1 MSGQFRQVPVN
12 TPLIT
17 EEDIES
23 VVRSLRDGWVSG
35 EGPVVNEFESSFA
48 RSCNREFGIAVT
60 NGTAAIELVIHA
72 LGIGPGHEV
81 ILPSFA
87 IISCVSQILRAGA
100 TPIFVDSD
108 INTWNMNVNQIRSV
122 ITDKTKAILAVH
134 TYGLPVDMDPLLK
147 IAEEFNIHVIEDAAE
162 SHGLLYKDRKCGS
175 FGLVS
180 TFSFYANKHITTGE
194 GGMVV
199 TNDEELATSIRKYR
213 NLAFQPERRFVHEEL
228 GWNLRMSSLQCALGS
243 SQLQRLESILA
254 SRRKLGKRY
263 QDAFGDLKNVQLP
276 QPSTEY
282 AQNDYWVFGLLLQ
295 GELKGQ
301 ASNIQ
306 RILTESG
313 VGTRPF
319 FWPLHEQP
327 VLKSFGLS
335 QQPALPI
342 ASDLGRS
349 GFYVPNGLGMNDED
363 VDYVIDT
370 VRRILV

>member
-1 MSGQFRQVPVN
+1 MSKQLRQVPVN
-12 TPLIT
+12 IPLIT
-17 EEDIES
+17 EKDIEN
-23 VVRSLRDGWVSG
+23 VVLALRDGWVSG
-35 EGPVVNEFESSFA
+35 EGPVVNEFETSFA

-72 LGIGPGHEV
+72 FGIGPGDEV

-100 TPIFVDSD
+100 VPIFIDSD
-108 INTWNMNVNQIRSV
+108 INTWNMDVGQIRSA
-122 ITDKTKAILAVH
+122 ITPRTKAILAVH
-134 TYGLPVDMDPLLK
+134 TYGLPVDMDPLLN
-147 IAEEFNIHVIEDAAE
+147 IAEEFNINVIEDAAE
-162 SHGLLYKDRKCGS
+162 SHGLAYKDRKCGS

-199 TNDEELATSIRKYR
+199 TNNEELATSIRKYR

-243 SQLQRLESILA
+243 SQLQRLDEILT
-254 SRRKLGKRY
+254 SRRKLGQRY
-263 QDAFGDLKNVQLP
+263 QDAFRDLKNVQLP

-282 AQNDYWVFGLLLQ
+282 AHNDYWVFGLVLK

-301 ASNIQ
+301 AAEVQKIM
-306 RILTESG
+306 TENG
-313 VGTRPF
+313 IGTRPF

-335 QQPALPI
+335 HQPALPV

-363 VDYVIDT
+363 VDYVIDS